1 MIESNSPPYGGLT
14 VSLGLVKVHYRE
26 WLVGM
31 RLVAEKSGRTM
42 ARMNADGEMPRTEQA
57 SDNGET
63 RGGLG
68 TPPAAAYNSD
78 PSAALGGRAEALFRR
93 VRDIEKALAVQE
105 WWLLGRVLPE
115 ARVLAEV
122 SSLLA
127 VARGELESA
136 LSHYFKI
143 EVERAG
149 QTDQFT
155 AVDGAAPGDTNDAAW
170 VTARRDQAV
179 GLLRMVAAVLAP
191 MLQYAQMLRTYAE
204 HLGLPSGA
212 VDAFAIVQDRLS
224 EIDEALRQPPE

>member
-1 MIESNSPPYGGLT
+1 
-14 VSLGLVKVHYRE
+14 
-26 WLVGM
+26 
-31 RLVAEKSGRTM
+31 M
-42 ARMNADGEMPRTEQA
+42 ARMNAGGETPPAEQA
-57 SDNGET
+57 SANGEM
-63 RGGLG
+63 RGGLS
-68 TPPAAAYNSD
+68 TPPAATSSAD
-78 PSAALGGRAEALFRR
+78 PSEALGGRAETLFRR
-93 VRDIEKALAVQE
+93 VRDMEKALAVQE

-115 ARVLAEV
+115 ARVLSEV

-149 QTDQFT
+149 QTDHFT
-155 AVDGAAPGDTNDAAW
+155 VVEGAVPGDTNDAAW
-170 VTARRDQAV
+170 VAASRDQAL

-212 VDAFAIVQDRLS
+212 VDAFGIVQDRLS